1 MSKNPFP
8 GMNPWLEEH
17 WGDVDTSLTTYA
29 RDQLQP
35 RLPSGLRARVE
46 EYVAVESEEDWDA
59 PRSRFSP
66 DVRVIER
73 PETSQESGGAATAAA
88 VAVAAEPLV
97 VRREIEPETLRYIQ
111 IVDTNSGRRIV
122 TSIEFLSLANK
133 IREEGRKQYRTKQ
146 RQMIRGGVNLVEI
159 DLLRAG
165 PWVLA
170 VQRNH
175 LPRVYR
181 EPYRI
186 NVVRADQAG
195 DAEVYRVSL
204 RHPLPTIRIPLR
216 SGDDDV
222 PLELQPLI
230 DAAYENGRYADDID
244 YAQELHPALSADD
257 AAWAD
262 QLLRKQGV
270 RGGDRS
276 R

>member
-17 WGDVDTSLTTYA
+17 WGDVHTSLPTYA

-35 RLPSGLRARVE
+35 RLPPGLRARIE

-73 PETSQESGGAATAAA
+73 PEALEDSGGVATAVA
-88 VAVAAEPLV
+88 VAVAAKPLV
-97 VRREIEPETLRYIQ
+97 VKRESEPETLRYIQ
-111 IVDTNSGRRIV
+111 IVDTNSGHRIV

-133 IREEGRKQYRTKQ
+133 ISEEGRRQYRSKQ
-146 RQMIRGGVNLVEI
+146 RQMIQGGVNLVEI

-165 PWVLA
+165 PWVLG
-170 VQRNH
+170 VQRSH
-175 LPRVYR
+175 LPRSYR

-186 NVVRADQAG
+186 NVVRADGAG

-204 RHPLPTIRIPLR
+204 RQPLPTIRIPLR
-216 SGDDDV
+216 SGEDDV
-222 PLELQPLI
+222 PLQLQALI

-244 YAQELHPALSADD
+244 YTRDPHPALSADD

-262 QLLRKQGV
+262 QRLREQGV
-270 RGGDRS
+270 R
-276 R
+276 

>member
-1 MSKNPFP
+1 MNKNPFP

-17 WGDVDTSLTTYA
+17 WGDIHTSLTTYA

-35 RLPSGLRARVE
+35 RLPSGLRARIE
-46 EYVAVESEEDWDA
+46 EYVAVESEEGPDL

-73 PETSQESGGAATAAA
+73 PESLGESGGVA

-97 VRREIEPETLRYIQ
+97 VRRQTEPETLRYIQ
-111 IVDTNSGRRIV
+111 IVDANSGHRIV

-133 IREEGRKQYRTKQ
+133 TSEEGRKQYRSKQ
-146 RQMIRGGVNLVEI
+146 RQMIEGKVNLVEI

-165 PWVLA
+165 SWVLP
-170 VQRNH
+170 VQRSI
-175 LPRVYR
+175 LPKAYC

-186 NVVRADQAG
+186 SVVRADQVG
-195 DAEVYRVSL
+195 EAEVYRVSL
-204 RHPLPTIRIPLR
+204 RAPLPTIRIPLR

-222 PLELQPLI
+222 PLELQTLI
-230 DAAYENGRYADDID
+230 DAAYRNGSYGDDLD
-244 YAQELHPALSADD
+244 YTQDPHPALIGPD

-262 QLLRKQGV
+262 QWLRQQGL
-270 RGGDRS
+270 R
-276 R
+276 